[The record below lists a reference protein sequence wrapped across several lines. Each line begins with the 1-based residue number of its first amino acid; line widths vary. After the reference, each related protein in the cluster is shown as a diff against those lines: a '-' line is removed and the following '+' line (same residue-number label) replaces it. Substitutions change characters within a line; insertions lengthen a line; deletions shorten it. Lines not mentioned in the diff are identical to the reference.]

1 MTGATRSTQSVELPE
16 NPDAAETVGATRNAV
31 HMRPAFVWLVFAGG
45 TLGTAARAALVTT
58 FPSVNGVPYTV
69 LAINLCG
76 AFLLGTLIEQ
86 LARRGPDVGRRRAL
100 RLLLGTGFMG
110 GFTTYSSLA
119 ADTAVL
125 LRSGMTVSG
134 IGYALATVV
143 VGAMATATGI
153 VIAGRAGRPR
163 PRGKA

>member
-1 MTGATRSTQSVELPE
+1 MRWNRQPGQLPE
-16 NPDAAETVGATRNAV
+16 DPDTVQTTEGAGRTV
-31 HMRPAFVWLVFAGG
+31 WLRPAFLWLVFAGG

-69 LAINLCG
+69 LVINLCG

-86 LARRGPDVGRRRAL
+86 LVRRGPDVGRRRAL

-119 ADTAVL
+119 TDTAVL

-143 VGAMATATGI
+143 LGAMATATGI

-163 PRGKA
+163 PRGKV

>member
-1 MTGATRSTQSVELPE
+1 MRWNRQPGQLPE
-16 NPDAAETVGATRNAV
+16 DPDTVQTTEGAGRTV
-31 HMRPAFVWLVFAGG
+31 WLRPAFLWLVFAGG

-69 LAINLCG
+69 LVINLCG

-86 LARRGPDVGRRRAL
+86 LVRRGPDVGRRRAL

-119 ADTAVL
+119 TDTAVL

-143 VGAMATATGI
+143 LGAMATATGI